1 MPKINGEFSFQN
13 FINVPTTVVPANAF
27 SPAAPEDEL
36 IGLSFGTPIN
46 ASYSLQAS
54 QLIFSFSYIYALKAA
69 RNYRELALL
78 TRLQKNEQLFEEI
91 KLSLGQVILLKKQ
104 KKLLAENLEELEILK
119 KKTNS
124 LISSGLLESSSINDL
139 LAMELDFQ
147 GGLELLINNEELAKL
162 SLKSMIGYPLDSS
175 IVLIEGFSFSSKDD
189 FLEKKVLNPNDNSSI
204 KLGQQNV
211 ILNELNLK
219 ATKSEGYPSLF
230 GFFNQQHMAMRNSFN
245 LFDSS
250 KEWYP
255 ATLWGINVTIPI
267 YNSGEGK
274 SKNKQKELEL
284 TKAKNGLLEIE
295 NRIFS
300 LYKMLKTNYHSVAN
314 LVDYCNARE
323 IKLIHYST
331 DYVFDG
337 SRQPN
342 YPDSPKNP
350 LQNYGIS
357 KLISEYRVQKNCT
370 SYAIIRTPVLYS
382 ENSKIHEVKK
392 QNPFPNSNLASNYKQ
407 QNPIYFRTH
416 ILKMMFIRDGNVS
429 ILKNHIYKDFREI
442 YYDS

>member
-1 MPKINGEFSFQN
+1 MKKNLGLVACMFIIFVVNSQAIDSDLLFDYAKENSPILQNAKADVLISDEKIKEIKSSGMPKINGEFSFQN

-189 FLEKKVLNPNDNSSI
+189 FLEKKVLNPNENSSI

-274 SKNKQKELEL
+274 AKNKQKELEL

-300 LYKMLKTNYHSVAN
+300 LYKMLKTNYKIALLNYKNQKAKVELMKTVYQNEEKKLTHGASNSLTISQRKMQLLSAKQELIQKEYELYKSEVQLSTHTN
-314 LVDYCNARE
+314 P
-323 IKLIHYST
+323 IKL
-331 DYVFDG
+331 
-337 SRQPN
+337 
-342 YPDSPKNP
+342 
-350 LQNYGIS
+350 
-357 KLISEYRVQKNCT
+357 
-370 SYAIIRTPVLYS
+370 
-382 ENSKIHEVKK
+382 
-392 QNPFPNSNLASNYKQ
+392 
-407 QNPIYFRTH
+407 
-416 ILKMMFIRDGNVS
+416 
-429 ILKNHIYKDFREI
+429 
-442 YYDS
+442 